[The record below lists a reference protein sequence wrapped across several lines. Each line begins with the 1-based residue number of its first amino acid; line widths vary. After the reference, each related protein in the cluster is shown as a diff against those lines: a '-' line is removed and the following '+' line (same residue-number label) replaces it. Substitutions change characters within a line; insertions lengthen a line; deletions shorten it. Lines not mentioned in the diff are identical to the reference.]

1 MLFRSADFFKS
12 ELQQFLTD
20 ELDPL
25 GREIIE
31 VCMRDGT
38 IDDYVALTPLAV

>member
-1 MLFRSADFFKS
+1 MRTMTQRCSAV
-12 ELQQFLTD
+12 
-20 ELDPL
+20 